1 MESCWVS
8 FVSFVSILKAVS
20 EEGIMVQEYEKEKG
34 EKKNQFLFKG
44 VVFFFFLFNITIN
57 FGIRLVT
64 FLWAVS
70 LIS

>member
-34 EKKNQFLFKG
+34 EKKINFCSKEL
-44 VVFFFFLFNITIN
+44 FFFFFSISQLTLV
-57 FGIRLVT
+57 FG
-64 FLWAVS
+64 W
-70 LIS
+70 